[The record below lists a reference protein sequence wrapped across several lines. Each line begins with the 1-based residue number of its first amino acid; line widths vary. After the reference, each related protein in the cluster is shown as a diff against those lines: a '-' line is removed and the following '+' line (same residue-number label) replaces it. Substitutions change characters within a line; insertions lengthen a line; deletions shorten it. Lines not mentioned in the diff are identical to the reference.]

1 MILQI
6 CHRLRR

>member
-6 CHRLRR
+6 CFFI